1 MMPREAA
8 YLVKMVNELQKR
20 EADEKGLL
28 NMKLQVCTKSFQFNN
43 NKEAF
48 FLHTM
53 EPSNYLF
60 KTGFVLDSVYKHFLS
75 MRAKNLNYY
84 TSGEIKVQFYK
95 ICSFY

>member
-48 FLHTM
+48 FCILWSPAITC
-53 EPSNYLF
+53 L
-60 KTGFVLDSVYKHFLS
+60 KLALS
-75 MRAKNLNYY
+75 L
-84 TSGEIKVQFYK
+84 TQF
-95 ICSFY
+95 INTF